1 MAKSNID
8 IQTSTTAKVEAEG
21 PALPPGTKI
30 LGAAATPA
38 EGQAAGDEVSADV
51 WKGKRAEK
59 DEEQAQEEEFD
70 AYFDDMLL

>member
-1 MAKSNID
+1 M
-8 IQTSTTAKVEAEG
+8 EPEG
-21 PALPPGTKI
+21 PVLPPQTTP
-30 LGAAATPA
+30 GAAAA
-38 EGQAAGDEVSADV
+38 ASVEGQATADETSADM